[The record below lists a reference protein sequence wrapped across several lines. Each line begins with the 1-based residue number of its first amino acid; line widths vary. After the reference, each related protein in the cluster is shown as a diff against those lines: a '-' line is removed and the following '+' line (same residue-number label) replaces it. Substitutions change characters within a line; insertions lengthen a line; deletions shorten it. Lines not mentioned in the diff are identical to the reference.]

1 MAENKYAT
9 WYDDYQIGVPEP
21 LEPVGVG
28 DYLKSFGSGAA
39 REIANQ
45 AAISVAAQENDGTSA
60 MDSSAEKARVLF
72 NTISDKLGDSRSTGA
87 KRAAGAS
94 FIPEEG
100 QAYALDDYKNF
111 FGLNIATS
119 LPSMVVSGGA
129 AILGSYLGPWGGMAA
144 AAAVNGQM
152 NAASV
157 INETYQ
163 LLDTRTDDELRK
175 VPAYAAYRDVMEEGP
190 ARSAFRRSLLKNGP
204 AISAAIGALTS
215 VVGIEGKLA
224 RSLGGMKGP
233 GRLKSALFTGVG
245 ETVGEGA
252 EEGTNAYQVN
262 RAKAEGGLGEFSWRD
277 IADKTLTGAAIGFV
291 SGAGTG
297 LAVGGHGAAPAPVT
311 PPTDIVSGVLTPK
324 AQAAK
329 NVGKERALAA
339 GSGVQVTTSPV
350 GETEAAV
357 LAPEQAEA
365 APAMNPAAVLA
376 GLNEPVTPNVPTVRA
391 PVVSPDI
398 SDKLDGLNTEPAAPA
413 ASGKA
418 ATVEETPVQFEG
430 QFEELAAGTRQ
441 AVFVP
446 EQKEGVPAVAVP
458 EGFQSV
464 TVGGKSKR
472 YPRDTRGT
480 YYFKEGTVTP
490 KKIRELAQANKINEL
505 LAMGPATKADVE
517 AEALATG
524 EEPVAL
530 QKINAE
536 GVATVQ
542 QGVPAS
548 AITENADAIGE
559 TMAPGDT
566 LEVTNP
572 QDVIAARD
580 AGLPKAP
587 GTPLPTRDAP
597 APAPAL
603 APAPAPAP
611 APATSPAPAP
621 APAPVRP
628 GVGPK
633 LGRILEAITN
643 KDIQKKANAVI
654 AANLKAVKK
663 ADTKAEKLADK
674 VAGGPANDEMVGQYT
689 GKDKKR
695 EATRADRDSLVKQVF
710 DDHPPTEAEADWNN
724 KDKAKSKPARDAM
737 VQRINTAVRK
747 AMQLASERGITLP
760 SRQSPQMSNEN
771 VWLLDAVRL
780 LQGIISK
787 PGRSGPFT
795 EFTTK
800 ERSYRSEDQ
809 GKGARADRREGG
821 DLAMRQDQGNVEEQD
836 GSSATLSDDNELY
849 QTPEQRL
856 IAKEEAD
863 FGPEIEEVSSK
874 RAVIA
879 TKKAV
884 DDNRVNRELRR
895 IEVRKKWKERA
906 EKRKPTKPA
915 VEEGVK
921 IVAVNAATF
930 DPLAVEKARL
940 KQIFKDLPDAELEKI
955 AKERLEKARKEADD
969 FRARQAAKPVK
980 APMSAAEWL
989 AANDPSNANKNEF
1002 GDPLPD
1008 EAQKV
1013 QDAIEGKTVVQVA
1026 KWLEQNSP
1034 RSSHRMVAK
1043 RVRIV
1048 LEKMQA
1054 AGVKFSFKVLHV
1066 GDTGPRGAGS
1076 GWRGVNVLNYEGPTL
1091 RNDVYIVGAD
1101 ATGIVGTSYEVVL
1114 HELVHAVTKSV
1125 TYMGSRKLSADL
1137 KIQKFYLEMVDVR
1150 NAVINHFNARAKAG
1164 TMSPFEER
1172 YYNRMTN
1179 ALANPDEVL
1188 TWALTNEDMQGYLD
1202 GIDYKSTNQSFLKK
1216 IFQAIGEFFG
1226 ITAREGSALEEVLR
1240 VSEKIFNFDENA
1252 ADVFEARKRLNS
1264 LNKIEPSLES
1274 FFNPEVDANISSYVP
1289 ELKDRAQGLSVGTS
1303 SGLRG
1308 LGRSL
1313 ATNSMLGRMARSY
1326 GEAFGGAMA
1335 KAAELKER
1343 MAAASGKILKDEG
1356 GLELARESQKLR
1368 TLHGEDI
1375 YNETVDVL
1383 STASRS
1389 RVNLITKAMA
1399 AAGNVADNS
1408 HLGGDVANNVQAK
1421 KRLPELQRRMEVLPD
1436 DVQDFLMRWNNWAK
1450 DEAYKNN
1457 RQRLENLLR
1466 ASQVTADEKLI
1477 TRILARQVTDQ
1488 DKNLFE
1494 GNALL
1499 KHLDRL
1505 AQEMQSQG
1513 WYMPFLRE
1521 GDYVASGTSQVTA
1534 PRGATLIAN
1543 EAGNANIV
1551 QFVDPKGQDSKTRA
1565 RAAALAWAEAQ
1576 DLDLLDTQ
1584 ALFVDKKDMKTI
1596 VPSDDVNG
1604 VPVFRVTMQNQYTEF
1619 FPTEREAQQAAEKLR
1634 DDGYNAYHGLRAEN
1648 PAASFGGMMPSQYE
1662 QITRSLQ
1669 QSKGYSR
1676 LSDSGK
1682 AQLVKAMHEANVR
1695 LLAGN
1700 RFQHRNLTRRN
1711 VMGFNRELPQVIANY
1726 AAQSANYRAKVTFQP
1741 QIDEALKDA
1750 KAAMDAG
1757 KYDKDNVKRN
1767 ELYREMETRLYS
1779 SAGMEPIGNGGV
1791 DTFIR
1796 RAAQLS
1802 FINKLAGPSF
1812 HIINLQEPWT
1822 TGLPMLAGRY
1832 GLKATK
1838 VMSRTYDLLGARG
1851 ALGAGL
1857 SDTLKAVR
1865 QNEGFTD
1872 YIQFFKNELATSDP
1886 DNAGRYGE
1894 LFDHLRDV
1902 NLLNDEAG
1910 METNRI
1916 AQPST
1921 NKAGAAMDK
1930 VDLIARQAGQA
1941 VEAINRGVVGLAAY
1955 QLEYAKNGGNHQAA
1969 IAYAAETIDMT
1980 MGNYS
1985 ASNAPPIFNSRFGRF
2000 ALQFKK
2006 FPQKTYYLL
2015 GRLVGLSLKG
2025 DTEAMKQFAG
2035 LMFTHSVVAGV
2046 LGLPLEPIKM
2056 ALLAAGIL
2064 GLTGF
2069 SYEDFED
2076 MVRRAAKNAFGASV
2090 GEAVT
2095 RGIPRAFGIDTSGR
2109 QGLDSLLFFG
2119 QPKSVEQK
2127 DLMTW
2132 LAGTVA
2138 GAPTGTILTSL
2149 DSVRSAMS
2157 GDFRQAF
2164 EKAPLPKLASDVIKA
2179 GYGYSEGK
2187 TTKAGRQSME
2197 AYGPG
2202 EALIRAVGF
2211 TPAREAGER
2220 EARSAY
2226 FSQSKNQTEA
2236 RQKFTNDWIKARP
2249 DERARMWGKVENWNR
2264 SVPQDARLTRS
2275 DLDKAV
2281 KRRDSEKDKTILGVV
2296 PNKRT
2301 QYIMDEKLDTY
2312 NVRR

>member
-1 MAENKYAT
+1 
-9 WYDDYQIGVPEP
+9 
-21 LEPVGVG
+21 
-28 DYLKSFGSGAA
+28 
-39 REIANQ
+39 
-45 AAISVAAQENDGTSA
+45 
-60 MDSSAEKARVLF
+60 
-72 NTISDKLGDSRSTGA
+72 
-87 KRAAGAS
+87 
-94 FIPEEG
+94 
-100 QAYALDDYKNF
+100 
-111 FGLNIATS
+111 
-119 LPSMVVSGGA
+119 
-129 AILGSYLGPWGGMAA
+129 
-144 AAAVNGQM
+144 
-152 NAASV
+152 
-157 INETYQ
+157 
-163 LLDTRTDDELRK
+163 
-175 VPAYAAYRDVMEEGP
+175 
-190 ARSAFRRSLLKNGP
+190 
-204 AISAAIGALTS
+204 
-215 VVGIEGKLA
+215 
-224 RSLGGMKGP
+224 
-233 GRLKSALFTGVG
+233 
-245 ETVGEGA
+245 
-252 EEGTNAYQVN
+252 
-262 RAKAEGGLGEFSWRD
+262 
-277 IADKTLTGAAIGFV
+277 
-291 SGAGTG
+291 
-297 LAVGGHGAAPAPVT
+297 
-311 PPTDIVSGVLTPK
+311 
-324 AQAAK
+324 
-329 NVGKERALAA
+329 
-339 GSGVQVTTSPV
+339 
-350 GETEAAV
+350 
-357 LAPEQAEA
+357 
-365 APAMNPAAVLA
+365 MNPAAVLA
-376 GLNEPVTPNVPTVRA
+376 GLNEPVTPKVTPARA
-391 PVVSPDI
+391 PIVAAPGTGA
-398 SDKLDGLNTEPAAPA
+398 KLAGLNQEQPAPAAPA
-413 ASGKA
+413 VLGEA
-418 ATVEETPVQFEG
+418 ATVEETPDQFKG
-430 QFEELAAGTRQ
+430 QFDELATGTRQ

-446 EQKEGVPAVAVP
+446 EQKEGVPSVAVP

-464 TVGGKSKR
+464 TIGGKSKR

-490 KKIRELAQANKINEL
+490 KKIRELAQANKLNEL
-505 LAMGPATKADVE
+505 FGMGPATKADSQ
-517 AEALATG
+517 TG
-524 EEPVAL
+524 DAVAL
-530 QKINAE
+530 QKVNAD

-542 QGVPAS
+542 QGVPAAS
-548 AITENADAIGE
+548 ITENADAIGK

-566 LEVTNP
+566 LELVQNP
-572 QDVIAARD
+572 QDVTAARD

-587 GTPLPTRDAP
+587 GTPISAAPVAP
-597 APAPAL
+597 APV
-603 APAPAPAP
+603 
-611 APATSPAPAP
+611 
-621 APAPVRP
+621 APAPVRA

-633 LGRILEAITN
+633 TGRILEAINN
-643 KDIQKKANAVI
+643 KDVQKKANELI
-654 AANLKAVKK
+654 ATNLKAVKK
-663 ADTKAEKLADK
+663 ADTKAEKLAK
-674 VAGGPANDEMVGQYT
+674 VVAEGPANDEMVGQYT

-695 EATRADRDSLVKQVF
+695 AARMAERDSLVKQVF
-710 DDHPPTEAEADWNN
+710 DEHSPTEAEADWSD
-724 KDKAKSKPARDAM
+724 KDKAKNKPARDAM
-737 VQRINTAVRK
+737 VQRVNAAVRK
-747 AMQLASERGITLP
+747 AMQLAGERGVELP
-760 SRQSPQMSNEN
+760 TKQSPQMSNEN
-771 VWLLDAVRL
+771 VWLLDAVRF
-780 LQGIISK
+780 LQGVASK

-821 DLAMRQDQGNVEEQD
+821 DIAMRQDQGNVEEKD
-836 GSSATLSDDNELY
+836 GSTAALSDDNEFY

-856 IAKEEAD
+856 IAKQEAD
-863 FGPEIEEVSSK
+863 AGPEIDEVSSK

-895 IEVRKKWKERA
+895 IAVRKKWKERA
-906 EKRKPTKPA
+906 EKRNPPQPA
-915 VEEGVK
+915 ADDGVK
-921 IVAVNAATF
+921 IVAVDKATY
-930 DPLAVEKARL
+930 DPLASEKSRL
-940 KQIFKDLPDAELEKI
+940 KQIFKDLPDAELEKL
-955 AKERLEKARKEADD
+955 AKERLEKSRKEAVE
-969 FRARQAAKPVK
+969 FHAKKSAKPEK

-989 AANDPSNANKNEF
+989 AANDPTSANTSESAPKSDGKSILNPKGYKTGTAFVADVYHGTNEAFERFSNAFKNSKFVSGFDSFWFARDPKVADSYARKGLTQNERDAGKSEF
-1002 GDPLPD
+1002 EGGNVRLARIKMDNPYVVDMEGGRYDPMKYGSIFKKAQAGGHDGIVFRNVIDGGGVVGTAYAVFDESQVSDTNNPERKQGQIFPIDLNIEDELLAATATDEELLAMARAKVSSQLATGELVYGEPGIAPTRALQTVSLGDALSKLTLD
-1008 EAQKV
+1008 
-1013 QDAIEGKTVVQVA
+1013 G
-1026 KWLEQNSP
+1026 
-1034 RSSHRMVAK
+1034 
-1043 RVRIV
+1043 
-1048 LEKMQA
+1048 
-1054 AGVKFSFKVLHV
+1054 AGVGGMLQRFVRNRLMAVV
-1066 GDTGPRGAGS
+1066 GDTEVHVVSDEEMIRLSKGKAGA
-1076 GWRGVNVLNYEGPTL
+1076 YYHPTK
-1091 RNDVYIVGAD
+1091 RYIVIPQKLLTANGKIA
-1101 ATGIVGTSYEVVL
+1101 AHVLL
-1114 HELVHAVTKSV
+1114 HEGVHAATSDA
-1125 TYMGSRKLSADL
+1125 LSKENGFSPAHIQLRADL
-1137 KIQKFYLEMVDVR
+1137 KAVMDEALAADPTLKELYAFRDGSIAEFMSEAMANTRLQDRLGQITISPALAKRLKMTTFKRASAWSALVKAVADFFTLPNKAFSVLEAAM
-1150 NAVINHFNARAKAG
+1150 ATTERAMQLDQMTDKAG
-1164 TMSPFEER
+1164 MRLIPSFDMSAIQGISLD
-1172 YYNRMTN
+1172 
-1179 ALANPDEVL
+1179 ALDTSKV
-1188 TWALTNEDMQGYLD
+1188 TD
-1202 GIDYKSTNQSFLKK
+1202 I
-1216 IFQAIGEFFG
+1216 
-1226 ITAREGSALEEVLR
+1226 
-1240 VSEKIFNFDENA
+1240 
-1252 ADVFEARKRLNS
+1252 
-1264 LNKIEPSLES
+1264 
-1274 FFNPEVDANISSYVP
+1274 
-1289 ELKDRAQGLSVGTS
+1289 AQGASVGAK

-1343 MAAASGKILKDEG
+1343 MAAASGKILKEEG
-1356 GLELARESQKLR
+1356 GLELAREAQRLKE
-1368 TLHGEDI
+1368 LHGEKV
-1375 YNETVDVL
+1375 YNEIVDVL

-1389 RVNLITKAMA
+1389 RVNLITKAMVD
-1399 AAGNVADNS
+1399 AGNIADNS
-1408 HLGGDVANNVQAK
+1408 HLGKDIANNVQSK
-1421 KRLPELQRRMEVLPD
+1421 KRLPELQGRMENLPSD
-1436 DVQDFLMRWNNWAK
+1436 AQDFLMRWNNWAK

-1466 ASQVTADEKLI
+1466 GSQVTTDEGLI
-1477 TRILARQVTDQ
+1477 TRILSRQVTEQ
-1488 DKNLFE
+1488 DKTLFE
-1494 GNALL
+1494 GNSLL

-1521 GDYVASGTSQVTA
+1521 GDYVATGTSQVTA
-1534 PRGATLIAN
+1534 PKGATLIAN

-1551 QFVDPKGQDSKTRA
+1551 QFTDPKGRDSKTRA
-1565 RAAALAWAEAQ
+1565 RRVALVWAAKQ

-1584 ALFVDKKDMKTI
+1584 ALFVDKNDMKTV

-1619 FPTEREAQQAAEKLR
+1619 FPTEREAQQASEKLQAE
-1634 DDGYNAYHGLRAEN
+1634 GYNAYHGLRAEN
-1648 PAASFGGMMPSQYE
+1648 PAASWGGMMPSQYE
-1662 QITRSLQ
+1662 QITRSLH

-1682 AQLVKAMHEANVR
+1682 AELVKAMHEANVR

-1700 RFQHRNLTRRN
+1700 RFQHRNLQRRN

-1767 ELYREMETRLYS
+1767 EIYRELEKRLYS
-1779 SAGMEPIGNGGV
+1779 AAGMEPIGNGGI

-1822 TGLPMLAGRY
+1822 TGLPMLAGRH
-1832 GLKATK
+1832 GLKAAK
-1838 VMSRTYDLLGARG
+1838 VMSRTYDMLGARG
-1851 ALGAGL
+1851 ALGSGL
-1857 SDTLKAVR
+1857 SDTMKAVR

-1872 YIQFFKNELATSDP
+1872 YVQFFKDELATSDP
-1886 DNAGRYGE
+1886 QSAGRYGE

-1921 NKAGAAMDK
+1921 NRAGAAMDK

-1955 QLEYAKNGGNHQAA
+1955 QLEYGKNGGNHQAA
-1969 IAYAAETIDMT
+1969 MAYAAETVDMT

-1985 ASNAPPIFNSRFGRF
+1985 ASNAAPIFNSRFGRF

-2015 GRLVGLSLKG
+2015 GRLLGQSLKG

-2064 GLTGF
+2064 GLSGF
-2069 SYEDFED
+2069 SYDDFED

-2090 GEAVT
+2090 GEVVT
-2095 RGIPRAFGIDTSGR
+2095 RGVPRAFGIDTSGR

-2149 DSVRSAMS
+2149 DSVRSAMN

-2164 EKAPLPKLASDVIKA
+2164 EKAPLPKFASDAVKA

-2187 TTKAGRQSME
+2187 QTKAGRQSME

-2202 EALIRAVGF
+2202 EALIRAAGF

-2226 FSQSKNQTEA
+2226 FSQSKEQTEA

-2249 DERARMWGKVENWNR
+2249 DERAKMWGKVETWNR
-2264 SVPQDARLTRS
+2264 SMPQDARLTRS

-2281 KRRDSEKDKTILGVV
+2281 KRRNDEKGKTVLGVV

-2301 QYIMDEKLDTY
+2301 QYIMDEKLSTY
-2312 NVRR
+2312 NVR